1 MDSLKGTADELLD
14 RCSTRIDDGVKVR
27 QCESVIEVDDDSLA
41 HQRRV
46 IEDHEVS
53 IVLASSRTTERS
65 LIDVLVGVAN
75 VLQRGTVLIEDSPR
89 RQLKAG
95 KTPGP
100 LEQRHAT
107 SQGHD
112 DRLD

>member
-1 MDSLKGTADELLD
+1 
-14 RCSTRIDDGVKVR
+14 
-27 QCESVIEVDDDSLA
+27 
-41 HQRRV
+41 
-46 IEDHEVS
+46 
-53 IVLASSRTTERS
+53 
-65 LIDVLVGVAN
+65 
-75 VLQRGTVLIEDSPR
+75 VLIEDSPR